1 MDLYLFLQE
10 PVVVT
15 NALLDILA
23 LVDYRLIRVPLAFSV
38 PWAQVLTFNHALWE
52 HLEVELDL
60 CELVNVRRAVQDTIV
75 NFQEKQTWQDVVM
88 VVRFKTW
95 LYINWERIKML
106 RFVNFCVNCTSS
118 VYYCKASFPLRLTE
132 FSRGAEFFFVFWAI
146 EQNESKK
153 TKKNSSTRGKLRL

>member
-15 NALLDILA
+15 SALLDILA

-75 NFQEKQTWQDVVM
+75 NFQEKQT
-88 VVRFKTW
+88 
-95 LYINWERIKML
+95 
-106 RFVNFCVNCTSS
+106 
-118 VYYCKASFPLRLTE
+118 
-132 FSRGAEFFFVFWAI
+132 
-146 EQNESKK
+146 
-153 TKKNSSTRGKLRL
+153 